1 MPRPALGVGRDTL
14 HGVHGR
20 IWRAATAVVITS
32 LAAACS
38 ATSPPPPHSAHP
50 ARSAG
55 PAAARSTRPSP
66 PVPLERLPIGTIGRY
81 AVAQRLLRLVD
92 RSRARLGPRDLPT
105 LVRYPVIPRAAA
117 DSGRLARGL
126 FPLVVFAPGFVQC
139 QGSYAALLRA
149 WASAG
154 YVVAAV
160 QFPRTSCH
168 AAVPDESDL
177 ANQPADMA
185 YVIRRVLAAS
195 RRPRGPLAGLVDLG
209 EVAVAG
215 HSDGGDTVAAVA
227 AGSCCHDRAVRAA
240 IILAGAE
247 WAPLGGSYF
256 RGRTPPI
263 LFVQGDSDT
272 INPPAASL
280 LMYRAD
286 RSGPRFYLDLL
297 GAGRLPPYEGHD
309 PPEPVVARVTVDFLD
324 RYLAGQRRPAT
335 AMRQD
340 GRVARVAALVSGGHP
355 PP

>member
-1 MPRPALGVGRDTL
+1 MPHVGLRVGRDIL
-14 HGVHGR
+14 HGVHR
-20 IWRAATAVVITS
+20 WKCRAALAVAITS

-38 ATSPPPPHSAHP
+38 ATGAAPPHSVPHARSDRP
-50 ARSAG
+50 TAARSA
-55 PAAARSTRPSP
+55 RPP
-66 PVPLERLPIGTIGRY
+66 RPVQPERLPIGTIGRY

-92 RSRARLGPRDLPT
+92 RSRARPSTRHLPT
-105 LVRYPVIPRAAA
+105 LVRYPVIPRGAA

-168 AAVPDESDL
+168 TAAPDEGDL
-177 ANQPADMA
+177 ASQPADMA

-195 RRPRGPLAGLVDLG
+195 RGSRGPLAGLVDLG

-215 HSDGGDTVAAVA
+215 HSDGGDSVAAIA
-227 AGSCCHDRAVRAA
+227 AGSCCHDRAVKAA

-256 RGRTPPI
+256 RGRAPPI
-263 LFVQGDSDT
+263 LFV
-272 INPPAASL
+272 P
-280 LMYRAD
+280 
-286 RSGPRFYLDLL
+286 
-297 GAGRLPPYEGHD
+297 GRLRRHQPARGQPAHVPGG
-309 PPEPVVARVTVDFLD
+309 PVGPAFLPGVARGGAPSALRGTRSARAHHSGHRQLPD
-324 RYLAGQRRPAT
+324 RYLAGRRRAAT
-335 AMRQD
+335 AMRRD
-340 GRVARVAALVSGGHP
+340 GRVAGVAALVSRGRP